1 MSSLADFENLN
12 HFIFPSVNGSETNC
26 TGLNHLTDDETRM
39 KYIIWLLAAVGIFV
53 EVSTF

>member
-39 KYIIWLLAAVGIFV
+39 KYIIWLLAAVGVFV